1 MRDGGFH
8 LKVAFDKR
16 EEKLRKGKRGEEF
29 YEVTIVR
36 RTRATTFRGSMT
48 KVLRTRVFDEGLTT

>member
-16 EEKLRKGKRGEEF
+16 EEKLRKGKRGEEY

-36 RTRATTFRGSMT
+36 RTRATLLRGSS
-48 KVLRTRVFDEGLTT
+48 TRV